1 MKTKPKKKKK
11 LKIRVVFIFLLLI
24 LLAVGISY
32 SILHT
37 PTKRI
42 IVKGN
47 VYTKESDIIIASGY
61 SDYPYLYSKKT
72 SDIKNDILKNPFITD
87 VKINKTIFGE
97 LKINVV
103 EAKPIF
109 YSRHNNK
116 LVLSNHKEVDF
127 TNSYGVP
134 SLINYVPDTL
144 YERLI
149 DEFANIDSNVITLI
163 NEIEYQP
170 WKNENAMIDETR
182 FLLRMND
189 GNHIYINLIHMQ
201 KLNNYIE
208 IYASLEDKKGVL
220 YLDSSSDKISFSVF
234 KY

>member
-1 MKTKPKKKKK
+1 M
-11 LKIRVVFIFLLLI
+11 
-24 LLAVGISY
+24 
-32 SILHT
+32 
-37 PTKRI
+37 
-42 IVKGN
+42 
-47 VYTKESDIIIASGY
+47 
-61 SDYPYLYSKKT
+61 
-72 SDIKNDILKNPFITD
+72 KNPFITD

-234 KY
+234 